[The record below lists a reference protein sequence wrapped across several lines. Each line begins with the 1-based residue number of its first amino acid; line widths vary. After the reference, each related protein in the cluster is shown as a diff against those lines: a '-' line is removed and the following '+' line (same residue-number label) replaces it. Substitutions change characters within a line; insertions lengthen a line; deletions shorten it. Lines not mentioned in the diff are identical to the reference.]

1 MIKYH
6 LCQRNWSLKFSG
18 LHWVNHRSAGSWRR
32 RSNNMGD
39 TPFITVEGPIG
50 VGKTSLAKAIS
61 ERFQFALLKE
71 IVDEN
76 PFLGKFY
83 ENIEEW
89 SFQTEMF
96 FLCNRYKQLG
106 DINTHYLSK
115 NKAVVADYHI
125 FKNLI
130 FATRTLNADE
140 YQKYFSIYQILTEDM
155 PKPNVIIY
163 LNASLDTLIKRIKM
177 RGREVEKNISPL
189 YLEQLSIDYENAL
202 TSFEKEH
209 PEIPVLRFNGD
220 ELDFVKNEEDLN
232 QIIEKL
238 SLSLKTNS
246 WTNKI

>member
-1 MIKYH
+1 M
-6 LCQRNWSLKFSG
+6 QAVGEGG
-18 LHWVNHRSAGSWRR
+18 LA
-32 RSNNMGD
+32 MGD

-61 ERFQFALLKE
+61 EHFHFALLKE

-96 FLCNRYKQLG
+96 FLCNRFKQLG
-106 DINTHYLSK
+106 DINTHYLSQ
-115 NKAVVADYHI
+115 NNSVVADYHI

-130 FATRTLNADE
+130 FAQRTLSPDE
-140 YQKYFSIYQILTEDM
+140 YNKYYKIYQILTEDM

-163 LNASLDTLIKRIKM
+163 LNASLDTLLSRIKI

-189 YLEQLSIDYENAL
+189 YLEQLSIDYENAI
-202 TSFEKEH
+202 TSFEREH
-209 PEIPVLRFNGD
+209 PEIPVLRFSGD
-220 ELDFVKNEEDLN
+220 ELDFIKNEADLKH
-232 QIIEKL
+232 IIEKL
-238 SLSLKTNS
+238 SLSLKENS
-246 WTNKI
+246 WSNTL

>member
-1 MIKYH
+1 
-6 LCQRNWSLKFSG
+6 
-18 LHWVNHRSAGSWRR
+18 
-32 RSNNMGD
+32 MGEI
-39 TPFITVEGPIG
+39 PFITVEGPIG

-61 ERFQFALLKE
+61 EQFQFALLKE

-96 FLCNRYKQLG
+96 FLCNRFKQLG

-130 FATRTLNADE
+130 FAQRTLNSEE
-140 YQKYFSIYQILTEDM
+140 YNKYYKIYQILTKDM

-163 LNASLDTLIKRIKM
+163 LNASLDTLLNRIKL

-189 YLEQLSIDYENAL
+189 YLKQLSLDYEQTIAL
-202 TSFEKEH
+202 FEKEH

-220 ELDFVKNEEDLN
+220 DLDFIKNEHDLEF
-232 QIIEKL
+232 IIGKL
-238 SLSLKTNS
+238 SSALKSAS
-246 WTNKI
+246 WTNTLRTGGCS

>member
-1 MIKYH
+1 
-6 LCQRNWSLKFSG
+6 
-18 LHWVNHRSAGSWRR
+18 
-32 RSNNMGD
+32 MGD

-61 ERFQFALLKE
+61 NQFNFALLKE

-106 DINTHYLSK
+106 DINTHYLSR
-115 NKAVVADYHI
+115 NQAVVADYHI

-130 FATRTLNADE
+130 FAQRTLNTDE
-140 YQKYFSIYQILTEDM
+140 YQKYNKIYQILTEDM

-163 LNASLDTLIKRIKM
+163 LNASLDTLLKRIKI

-189 YLEQLSIDYENAL
+189 YLEQLSIDYEAAI
-202 TSFEKEH
+202 TSFEELH
-209 PEIPVLRFNGD
+209 PDIPVLRFNGD
-220 ELDFVKNEEDLN
+220 ELDFVKSEQDLN
-232 QIIEKL
+232 HIFEKL

-246 WTNKI
+246 WTNII

>member
-1 MIKYH
+1 MSI
-6 LCQRNWSLKFSG
+6 
-18 LHWVNHRSAGSWRR
+18 
-32 RSNNMGD
+32 

-50 VGKTSLAKAIS
+50 VGKTSLARAIS
-61 ERFQFALLKE
+61 EQFHFALLKE

-115 NKAVVADYHI
+115 NQSVVADYHI

-130 FATRTLNADE
+130 FAQRSLSHDE
-140 YQKYFSIYQILTEDM
+140 YQKYYKIYQILTKDM

-163 LNASLDTLIKRIKM
+163 LNASLDTLLARIKK
-177 RGREVEKNISPL
+177 RGREIEKNISPL
-189 YLEQLSIDYENAL
+189 YLEQLSIDYEEVITN
-202 TSFEKEH
+202 FEKQH

-220 ELDFVKNEEDLN
+220 EIDFVKSEQDLKG
-232 QIIEKL
+232 IFEKL
-238 SLSLKTNS
+238 SLSLKTVSIENNIGAGGCS
-246 WTNKI
+246 

>member
-1 MIKYH
+1 
-6 LCQRNWSLKFSG
+6 
-18 LHWVNHRSAGSWRR
+18 
-32 RSNNMGD
+32 MGD

-61 ERFQFALLKE
+61 EKFNFALLKE

-106 DINTHYLSK
+106 DINSHFLSQK
-115 NKAVVADYHI
+115 RSVVADYHI
-125 FKNLI
+125 LKNLI
-130 FATRTLNADE
+130 FAERTLNNEE
-140 YQKYFSIYQILTEDM
+140 YQKYLKIYQILTEDM

-163 LNASLDTLIKRIKM
+163 LNASLDTLLKRIKK

-189 YLEQLSIDYENAL
+189 YLEQLSLDYENTITA
-202 TSFEKEH
+202 FEKNH
-209 PEIPVLRFNGD
+209 PEIPVLRFSGD
-220 ELDFVKNEEDLN
+220 ELDFVQSEQDLHYIF
-232 QIIEKL
+232 QKL
-238 SLSLKTNS
+238 STSLQENS
-246 WTNKI
+246 WANNIILNGGC

>member
-1 MIKYH
+1 LQAVGEGGH
-6 LCQRNWSLKFSG
+6 
-18 LHWVNHRSAGSWRR
+18 A
-32 RSNNMGD
+32 MGEI
-39 TPFITVEGPIG
+39 PFITVEGPIG

-61 ERFQFALLKE
+61 EHFNFALLKE

-83 ENIEEW
+83 DNIEEW

-106 DINTHYLSK
+106 DINSHYLSQ
-115 NKAVVADYHI
+115 NKSVVADYHV

-130 FATRTLNADE
+130 FASRTLSPDE
-140 YQKYFSIYQILTEDM
+140 YKKYFEIYQILTKDM

-163 LNASLDTLIKRIKM
+163 LNASLDTLLDRIKI

-189 YLEQLSIDYENAL
+189 YLEQLSIDYEQAL
-202 TSFEKEH
+202 TSFEHTH

-220 ELDFVKNEEDLN
+220 ELDFVKNEADLEN
-232 QIIEKL
+232 IIEKL
-238 SLSLKTNS
+238 TRSLKNNNTTNMR
-246 WTNKI
+246 

>member
-1 MIKYH
+1 
-6 LCQRNWSLKFSG
+6 
-18 LHWVNHRSAGSWRR
+18 
-32 RSNNMGD
+32 MGD

-61 ERFQFALLKE
+61 DHFKFALLRE

-106 DINTHYLSK
+106 DINNHYLSK
-115 NKAVVADYHI
+115 NKSVVADYHI

-130 FATRTLNADE
+130 FASRTLSKEE
-140 YQKYFSIYQILTEDM
+140 YQKYYKIYQLLTEDM

-163 LNASLDTLIKRIKM
+163 LNASLDTLLQRIKL
-177 RGREVEKNISPL
+177 RGREIEKNISPL
-189 YLEQLSIDYENAL
+189 YLEQLSIDYEQAITN
-202 TSFEKEH
+202 FEHTH

-220 ELDFVKNEEDLN
+220 ELDFVKNEEDLDF
-232 QIIEKL
+232 IIQKL
-238 SLSLKTNS
+238 AESLKCSTTN
-246 WTNKI
+246 TK

>member
-1 MIKYH
+1 
-6 LCQRNWSLKFSG
+6 
-18 LHWVNHRSAGSWRR
+18 
-32 RSNNMGD
+32 MGG

-61 ERFQFALLKE
+61 RHFEFELLKE

-96 FLCNRYKQLG
+96 FLCNRFKQLG
-106 DINTHYLSK
+106 DINSHYLSK
-115 NKAVVADYHI
+115 NKSVVADYHI

-130 FATRTLNADE
+130 FATRTLSPDE
-140 YQKYFSIYQILTEDM
+140 YKKYYKIYQILTEDM

-163 LNASLDTLIKRIKM
+163 LHASLDTLLKRIKI

-189 YLEQLSIDYENAL
+189 YLEQLSIDYENTMAF
-202 TSFEKEH
+202 FEKEH
-209 PEIPVLRFNGD
+209 PEIPVLRFSGD
-220 ELDFVKNEEDLN
+220 ELDFVKNEQDLDY
-232 QIIEKL
+232 IIEKL
-238 SLSLKTNS
+238 GVSLKANS
-246 WTNKI
+246 WTNTI

>member
-1 MIKYH
+1 MVY
-6 LCQRNWSLKFSG
+6 
-18 LHWVNHRSAGSWRR
+18 
-32 RSNNMGD
+32 

-61 ERFQFALLKE
+61 NHFNFALLKE

-115 NKAVVADYHI
+115 NQSVVADYHI

-130 FATRTLNADE
+130 FAQRTLSQDE
-140 YQKYFSIYQILTEDM
+140 YQKYYKIYQILTEDM

-163 LNASLDTLIKRIKM
+163 LNASLDTLLKRIKI

-189 YLEQLSIDYENAL
+189 YLEQLSLDYEQAM
-202 TSFEKEH
+202 TSFEHTH
-209 PEIPVLRFNGD
+209 PDIPVLRFNGD
-220 ELDFVKNEEDLN
+220 ELDFVKNEEDLTF
-232 QIIEKL
+232 IIEKL
-238 SLSLKTNS
+238 TQSLKNNSTTN
-246 WTNKI
+246 IR

>member
-1 MIKYH
+1 
-6 LCQRNWSLKFSG
+6 
-18 LHWVNHRSAGSWRR
+18 
-32 RSNNMGD
+32 MGE

-61 ERFQFALLKE
+61 EQFHVALLKE

-96 FLCNRYKQLG
+96 FLCNRFKQLG
-106 DINTHYLSK
+106 DINNHYLSK
-115 NKAVVADYHI
+115 NQSVVADYHI

-130 FATRTLNADE
+130 FAQRTLKDDE
-140 YQKYFSIYQILTEDM
+140 YQKYYKIYQILTEDM

-163 LNASLDTLIKRIKM
+163 LHASLDTLLKRIEM
-177 RGREVEKNISPL
+177 RGREIEKKISPL
-189 YLEQLSIDYENAL
+189 YLEQLSLDYEEAIS
-202 TSFEKEH
+202 SFERLH

-220 ELDFVKNEEDLN
+220 EVDFVKNKKDL
-232 QIIEKL
+232 QYIIEKL
-238 SLSLKTNS
+238 SLSLNQDS
-246 WTNKI
+246 WTKTL